1 MSEPPAQNFC
11 IRDATAADMAA
22 IAAIYA
28 QDVTGGTGTFEL
40 DPPDVAEM
48 IRRHA
53 NVRALGLPW
62 LVAEVDGAVAAY
74 AYAGPFRLRPAY
86 RYTVEDSIYVDA
98 DHQGR
103 GLGRAL
109 LVELIA
115 RCGTAGLRQMLG
127 VIGDSANAGSVALHA
142 ACGFEM
148 VGTMKSVGWKFDQWR
163 DVVFM
168 QRALGPGGA
177 ATPDADG
184 MPL

>member
-1 MSEPPAQNFC
+1 
-11 IRDATAADMAA
+11 MAA

-53 NVRALGLPW
+53 TVRALRLPW

-86 RYTVEDSIYVDA
+86 RYTVENSIYVDA
-98 DHQGR
+98 VHQGK
-103 GLGRAL
+103 GLGKTL
-109 LVELIA
+109 LLELIR
-115 RCGTAGLRQMLG
+115 RCESLGPRQMLG
-127 VIGDSANAGSVALHA
+127 VIGDSANAGSVALHT

-148 VGTMKSVGWKFDQWR
+148 IGMMRSVGWKFDQWR
-163 DVVFM
+163 DVIIM
-168 QRALGPGGA
+168 QRALGPGDAGA
-177 ATPDADG
+177 PDTDG